1 MTRDTPPDEISAAW
15 QNQPSEIQEPG
26 REDVTRLVEQMETRM
41 RRTRIDLLIMLVL
54 TSVMI
59 VTLAAIFR
67 NALLN
72 LGAAV
77 SLAGLALL
85 TYEVIRHSRRAPVAA
100 NGAVA
105 SVDFHRALLVHRLEF
120 HRKRVWLRVL
130 VLVPG
135 GALFFLG
142 LAAARPA
149 MAPWIYLELATLVI
163 ALALVVPMNR
173 KAAAR
178 LELQISE
185 LERLHGEKSPTT
197 QA

>member
-1 MTRDTPPDEISAAW
+1 MSRDTPADEISAAW
-15 QNQPSEIQEPG
+15 QSQPSELEESG
-26 REDVTRLVEQMETRM
+26 RENVKRRIEQMEKRM
-41 RRTRIDLLIMLVL
+41 RRTRIDVLIVLVL
-54 TSVMI
+54 SSVMI

-67 NALLN
+67 NALLS

-105 SVDFHRALLVHRLEF
+105 SVDFHRALLEHRLEF
-120 HRKRVWLRVL
+120 HRKRLWLRVFAL
-130 VLVPG
+130 APG

-142 LAAARPA
+142 LATARPDL
-149 MAPWIYLELATLVI
+149 APWIYLELATLVI

-185 LERLHGEKSPTT
+185 LERLHGEKA
-197 QA
+197 Q